1 MTDQVPGIILCAL
14 ALLMFII
21 CVKRG
26 YSNGFALELR
36 KLISIAVAII
46 CLILIIALKGAVSD
60 HKYSSAIVIAGAIVI
75 LSLGWKFIRM
85 VMGLLSG
92 LTELPILGALNSLLG
107 AAAGAMECIAIIWI
121 VYKVYMTLTGS

>member
-1 MTDQVPGIILCAL
+1 MTEQVRDLVLCAL
-14 ALLMFII
+14 ALLMLIV

-26 YSNGFALELR
+26 YANGFAWELR
-36 KLISIAVAII
+36 KLISIAVAVI

-92 LTELPILGALNSLLG
+92 LTELPVLGTLDSLLG
-107 AAAGAMECIAIIWI
+107 AVAGALECAAVIWI
-121 VYKVYMTLTGS
+121 VYRIYMTLTGS

>member
-1 MTDQVPGIILCAL
+1 MTDQVRNIILVGL
-14 ALLMFII
+14 ALLMLIV

-36 KLISIAVAII
+36 KLISIAVAVI
-46 CLILIIALKGAVSD
+46 CLILIVALHGAFKD
-60 HKYSSAIVIAGAIVI
+60 QKYSSAIVIAGAIVI

-92 LTELPILGALNSLLG
+92 LTELPVLGMLDSLMGAL
-107 AAAGAMECIAIIWI
+107 AGAVECFAVIWI
-121 VYKVYMTLTGS
+121 IYKIYMTLAAG

>member
-1 MTDQVPGIILCAL
+1 MTDQVRGLILCAL
-14 ALLMFII
+14 ALLMLIV

-26 YSNGFALELR
+26 YSNGFARELR

-92 LTELPILGALNSLLG
+92 LTELPILGTLDSLLG
-107 AAAGAMECIAIIWI
+107 AAAGAVECVAIIWI
-121 VYKVYMTLTGS
+121 VYKVYMTFTGA